1 MDYQSNPKNAISQMK
16 ILYIISTATVNKNNG
31 IKKQAEIWA
40 DGLSEL
46 GHSVVLFNP
55 WQQPSW
61 KDFDLIHIF
70 GNGLWLLETI
80 RSVSVYNIPIF
91 VSPIIDSFKSIW
103 MYRFASYVGIPFL
116 RLYSTNFVLRFLKN
130 RISCILVRSNHEYG
144 YIKNAYRYS
153 EDKIALLRLP
163 CRISPAS
170 YQSVVPKEDFCFH
183 LSAFTQKRKN
193 VMRLMEAAAKYGFR
207 LVIAGA
213 KGTDEESAP
222 FFEFAKQHPNIEII
236 GEVSEAELVSLYSRA
251 KVFALPSIDEGV
263 GFVALEAATFGCN
276 IVITDIGGPKEYYND
291 MATTVNPFDIDDIGI
306 SIVKA
311 LASAPNENLRSW
323 MISNYEIQQN
333 CRILTEIYK
342 THK

>member
-1 MDYQSNPKNAISQMK
+1 MK

-46 GHSVVLFNP
+46 GHDVVLFSP

-61 KDFDLIHIF
+61 KDFDLIHLF

-80 RSVSVYNIPIF
+80 NSVSVYGIPIF
-91 VSPIIDSFKSIW
+91 VSPIIDSSKPNW
-103 MYRFASYVGIPFL
+103 AYRLATYVGFPFL
-116 RLYSTNFVLRFLKN
+116 RLYSTNFVLRSLKN
-130 RISCILVRSNHEYG
+130 KISCILVRSNHEYG
-144 YIKNAYRYS
+144 YIKNAYHYS

-163 CRISPAS
+163 CRIPPES
-170 YQSVVPKEDFCFH
+170 YQSAVQKDDFCFH

-236 GEVSEAELVSLYSRA
+236 GEVSETELVSIYSRA

-276 IVITDIGGPKEYYND
+276 IVITNIGGPKEYYND
-291 MATTVNPFDIDDIGI
+291 MATAVNPFDIDDIGNA
-306 SIVKA
+306 IVKSM
-311 LASAPNENLRSW
+311 ASASNENLRSW
-323 MISNYEIQQN
+323 IISNYGIQQN
-333 CRILTEIYK
+333 CRMLAEIYK
-342 THK
+342 DHK